1 MMMPYKTSS
10 FFSAILDQTI
20 LLGHH
25 AATPPI
31 IGWTRENCPEDILD
45 RCDDIEHLR
54 WVFLVPE
61 VMKTDVDYM
70 IEMGMAGIREHK
82 ISTQYEKDEAIVLYQ
97 VHFVGF
103 NPVIIN

>member
-25 AATPPI
+25 AAPPPI
-31 IGWTRENCPEDILD
+31 IGWTKENCPEEILE
-45 RCDDIEHLR
+45 RCNDIERLR

-61 VMKTDVDYM
+61 TMQTDVDYM
-70 IEMGMAGIREHK
+70 IQMGTAGIRKHK
-82 ISTQYEKDEAIVLYQ
+82 ITQEYQENEAIVLYQ
-97 VHFVGF
+97 IHRDPV
-103 NPVIIN
+103 NPIVIN